1 MAATE
6 PIRSKEQ
13 LKKLANFFLE
23 KGELRNHVLIV
34 LGVYTALRVSDLL
47 KLRWEDVYDF
57 EQKRFRSHIS
67 LVEQKT
73 GKEKVIALNNQALK
87 ALKQYFPQHRGE
99 YIFSNGRKREKPIS
113 RVQAWRIITKAVAV
127 LGITG
132 KISCH
137 SLRKTWGYHAW
148 TKEKIS
154 PVLIMQV
161 YNHSSYEVTRRYLGI
176 TQDEVDRAYLKLEL
190 FA

>member
-6 PIRSKEQ
+6 PIRNKEQ

-47 KLRWEDVYDF
+47 KLRWTDVYDF
-57 EQKRFRSHIS
+57 EQKRFRSHIF
-67 LVEQKT
+67 LIEQKT
-73 GKEKVIALNNQALK
+73 GKEKVIALNSQALK

-99 YIFSNGRKREKPIS
+99 YIFSNGRKKEKPIS
-113 RVQAWRIITKAVAV
+113 RVQAWRIITKAVAI

-161 YNHSSYEVTRRYLGI
+161 YNHSSYEITRRYLGI
-176 TQDEVDRAYLKLEL
+176 TQDEVDRAYMKMEL

>member
-47 KLRWEDVYDF
+47 KLRWTDVYDF

-73 GKEKVIALNNQALK
+73 GKEKVIALNSQALK
-87 ALKQYFPQHRGE
+87 TLKQYFPQHRGE
-99 YIFSNGRKREKPIS
+99 YIFSNGRKKEKPIS
-113 RVQAWRIITKAVAV
+113 RVQA
-127 LGITG
+127 
-132 KISCH
+132 
-137 SLRKTWGYHAW
+137 
-148 TKEKIS
+148 
-154 PVLIMQV
+154 
-161 YNHSSYEVTRRYLGI
+161 
-176 TQDEVDRAYLKLEL
+176 
-190 FA
+190 

>member
-47 KLRWEDVYDF
+47 KLRWTDVYDF
-57 EQKRFRSHIS
+57 EQKRFRSHIF
-67 LVEQKT
+67 LIEQKT
-73 GKEKVIALNNQALK
+73 GKEKVIALNSQALK

-99 YIFSNGRKREKPIS
+99 YIFSNGRKTEKPIS
-113 RVQAWRIITKAVAV
+113 RVQAWRIITKAVAI

-176 TQDEVDRAYLKLEL
+176 TQDEVDQAYLAMKL